1 MSNTSPTQHQAG
13 ASSPP
18 APQEEVTMDGMPPT
32 HARRQGWTGAELFL
46 AYAYALLCPA
56 IGFFAFVEIYQT
68 ATHLVHPWFGDWAW
82 IVPLSAEGM
91 FTALYCGWVLLE
103 LRDDPPAR
111 VRVLLGVFL
120 AACGAA
126 SYALQILA
134 ARGIVADALAHAIV
148 VTAFFGVLIFGKV
161 LVRRLKVTP
170 AARALE
176 AAMADA
182 RQHAIDLVRDRRGRL
197 WRFGVPSLLRR
208 QILAGRLPDEVRS
221 EVAMKVS
228 MGRTSGWE
236 SAVRGWVLRELEFG
250 AQAEKDAERVRQD
263 IARQPVEPAT
273 QTAAGRPSEA
283 VSGTPAEAPSQTG
296 PRTPPRA
303 PSQTGARK
311 PSKAAVRRMTAEQLA
326 EFVRPLLD
334 ATPDLTKTGVM
345 ESLHCGREKAEAA
358 LKLAQDASRKDLMTG
373 VPVSARS

>member
-1 MSNTSPTQHQAG
+1 MSPTGNASPLTSTNPAG
-13 ASSPP
+13 VTP
-18 APQEEVTMDGMPPT
+18 TMDGMSSA
-32 HARRQGWTGAELFL
+32 HARPQRWTGAELFL

-182 RQHAIDLVRDRRGRL
+182 RQHAIDLVRDRKGRL

-208 QILAGRLPDEVRS
+208 QILARPAARRGALRGGHEGEHGPHLRV
-221 EVAMKVS
+221 
-228 MGRTSGWE
+228 G
-236 SAVRGWVLRELEFG
+236 VRGARLGAARAGVRGAGREG
-250 AQAEKDAERVRQD
+250 RRAG
-263 IARQPVEPAT
+263 PPGHSPA
-273 QTAAGRPSEA
+273 ASRAGRPRLL
-283 VSGTPAEAPSQTG
+283 P
-296 PRTPPRA
+296 
-303 PSQTGARK
+303 GARPK
-311 PSKAAVRRMTAEQLA
+311 RCPEHPLKHRPRPALGRRLA
-326 EFVRPLLD
+326 HRPRRV
-334 ATPDLTKTGVM
+334 P
-345 ESLHCGREKAEAA
+345 
-358 LKLAQDASRKDLMTG
+358 ASRPRRPSG
-373 VPVSARS
+373 A